1 MEEKNETTEKLTYE
15 QLEQIALQLQN
26 RAMQAEARFNAINLA
41 AMRLDYLFRILD
53 KAPLF
58 PKEFVDECVAEV
70 IDRLEVKKNPEATE
84 VSEE

>member
-1 MEEKNETTEKLTYE
+1 MEEKNETPKKLTYE

-26 RAMQAEARFNAINLA
+26 KAMQAEARLNSINLA